1 MNKKRWLALGVSLSL
16 LATPTVAFEK
26 HVFANSAEEEVID
39 QDQVLEQDES
49 SQQLPPQ
56 EIVSKIVPYFTN
68 TSYKKSE
75 FTIFLKLP
83 EDVDQST
90 INTNTI
96 HIRNLNIGDDQTA
109 DSPIK
114 LTIDMSSKTVTIKLK
129 EDLDQNAEY
138 TLIVD
143 GVKSESGVAYE
154 EVRKS
159 FQTNEQ
165 QEEEVT
171 ELAQVQELT
180 GEAISPT
187 AIKWTWKYNKT
198 DEKKIDGFRIY
209 DEDGDL
215 LTDDDDLNA
224 KDRQFIQ
231 NGLKPGKKYSISIV
245 AFKVT
250 DDDEEEVIESEKLTA
265 AATTK
270 QLVMPAM
277 SEKALIAKVSGY
289 NIQYYWE
296 YKNYQDYKQ
305 NFTDYEIQI
314 ADDKDFTKNVI
325 KAPLIKGNVLH
336 KNALKN
342 RSTKN
347 AMKLTKYFRIVNKAH
362 NIKSNPTKKTIF
374 VNPAVSPKA
383 PSVTIAEAKDG
394 YVIVQIKDL
403 STNEAA
409 FRLYYLDKYG
419 EKYFL
424 TTVTSKSMKSTGD
437 VYPVRVYWLDLKEFH
452 GFKATAVDKNGIEG
466 KESDMAIF
474 SEAGDEGEEVDE

>member
-16 LATPTVAFEK
+16 LATPTVAFEQ
-26 HVFANSAEEEVID
+26 HVFANSAEEELVD
-39 QDQVLEQDES
+39 EDQVLEQDES
-49 SQQLPPQ
+49 SQQQ
-56 EIVSKIVPYFTN
+56 VVSQIVPYFTN

-129 EDLDQNAEY
+129 EDLDQNVEY

-143 GVKSESGVAYE
+143 GVKSKSGVAYE
-154 EVRKS
+154 EVRQS

-165 QEEEVT
+165 EEEEVT
-171 ELAQVQELT
+171 ELAQVLELK
-180 GEAISPT
+180 GEAVSPT
-187 AIKWTWKYNKT
+187 EIKWTWKYNKA

-224 KDRQFIQ
+224 KDRQFVQ
-231 NGLKPGKKYSISIV
+231 KGLKPGKKYSISIV

-250 DDDEEEVIESEKLTA
+250 DDEEEVIESEKLTA
-265 AATTK
+265 SAATK
-270 QLVMPAM
+270 QLVMPTM

-314 ADDKDFTKNVI
+314 ADDKNFTKNVI

-383 PSVTIAEAKDG
+383 PSVTIGETDGG
-394 YVIVQIKDL
+394 YVTVQIKDL

-409 FRLYYLDKYG
+409 FRLYYFDKHG

-424 TTVTSKSMKSTGD
+424 TTVTSKSTKSTGD
-437 VYPVRVYWLDLKEFH
+437 VYPVQVYWLDLREFH
-452 GFKATAVDKNGIEG
+452 GFKATAVDKYGIEG
-466 KESDMAIF
+466 KESDLAVF
-474 SEAGDEGEEVDE
+474 SETGNDGEEVDE

>member
-16 LATPTVAFEK
+16 LATPTVAFEQ
-26 HVFANSAEEEVID
+26 HVFANSAEEELVD
-39 QDQVLEQDES
+39 EDQVLEQDES
-49 SQQLPPQ
+49 SQQQ
-56 EIVSKIVPYFTN
+56 VVSKIVPYFTN

-129 EDLDQNAEY
+129 EDLDQNVEY

-143 GVKSESGVAYE
+143 GVKSKSGASYE
-154 EVRKS
+154 EVRQS

-165 QEEEVT
+165 EEEEVT
-171 ELAQVQELT
+171 ELAKVLELK
-180 GEAISPT
+180 GEAVSPT
-187 AIKWTWKYNKT
+187 EIKWTWKYNKA

-224 KDRQFIQ
+224 KDRQFVQ
-231 NGLKPGKKYSISIV
+231 KGLKPGKKYSISIV

-250 DDDEEEVIESEKLTA
+250 DDEEEVIESEKLTA
-265 AATTK
+265 SATTK
-270 QLVMPAM
+270 QLVMPTI

-314 ADDKDFTKNVI
+314 ADDKNFTKNVI

-383 PSVTIAEAKDG
+383 PSVTIGEARGG
-394 YVIVQIKDL
+394 YVVVQIKDL

-409 FRLYYLDKYG
+409 FRLYYLDKNG
-419 EKYFL
+419 GKYFL
-424 TTVTSKSMKSTGD
+424 TTVTSKSTKSTGD
-437 VYPVRVYWLDLKEFH
+437 VYPVQVYWLDLREFH
-452 GFKATAVDKNGIEG
+452 GFKATAVDKYGIEG
-466 KESDMAIF
+466 KESDLAVF
-474 SEAGDEGEEVDE
+474 SETGDDGEEVDE